1 MTARELILDLH
12 LHMEWADATMWRAVL
27 ASGPAAADDDALE
40 RLRHIHLVQRAFLSV
55 WRGEPVD
62 RRGGEG
68 LAPAEL
74 ARWAQGGYGVARAHL
89 AGVDNT
95 LLGRP
100 VEVPWTAE
108 VGERLGF
115 LPAPTTLGETAL
127 QVALHTAH
135 HRGQVASRLRRL
147 GVTPPLVDYI
157 GWLWQGRPR
166 PHWP

>member
-1 MTARELILDLH
+1 MHARELILDLH
-12 LHMEWADATMWRAVL
+12 LHMEWADATIWRAVL
-27 ASGPAAADDDALE
+27 TAGAAATDDDVLE

-62 RRGGEG
+62 RRAGEG
-68 LAPAEL
+68 LAPVEL
-74 ARWAQGGYGVARAHL
+74 ARWAQGGYGTARAHL
-89 AGVDNT
+89 SAADAAT
-95 LLGRP
+95 LGRP

-115 LPAPTTLGETAL
+115 VPAPTTLGETAL

-135 HRGQVASRLRRL
+135 HRGQVASRLRQL

-157 GWLWQGRPR
+157 GWLWQGRPQ
-166 PHWP
+166 PDWP